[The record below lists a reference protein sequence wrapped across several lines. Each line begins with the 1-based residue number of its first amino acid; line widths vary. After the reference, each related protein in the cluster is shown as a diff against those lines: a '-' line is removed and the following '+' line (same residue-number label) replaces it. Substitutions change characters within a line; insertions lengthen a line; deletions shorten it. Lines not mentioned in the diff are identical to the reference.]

1 MPICPR
7 CGKCLSSEQ
16 ALSYHLNKKYK
27 CGTWA
32 CMKCPKK
39 FDTKLQLQLHEMR
52 CGVAEKDYPD
62 YGILRKMYDHSRQT
76 MCEVDNGIIIKSNN
90 DRFVGSR
97 IDTIPEC
104 TFRSENII
112 IF

>member
-32 CMKCPKK
+32 CMKCSQK
-39 FDTKLQLQLHEMR
+39 FDTKLQLQLHEMH
-52 CGVAEKDYPD
+52 CGVIERDYPD
-62 YGILRKMYDHSRQT
+62 YGVLRKMYDNCRNT
-76 MCEVDNGIIIKSNN
+76 MCEIDNGIIVRSNN
-90 DRFVGSR
+90 NLFIGSR
-97 IDTIPEC
+97 IDMIPEY
-104 TFRSENII
+104 TFKNDSILI
-112 IF
+112 V